1 MARPTKQGLDYFP
14 FDVDLLSDEKL
25 DFLREQ
31 YGAVINDV
39 YISLLCF
46 LYKKHGYY
54 IPYETES
61 EKQDCI
67 WFIYKNTRG
76 GKYPIKK
83 EQIAEL
89 IEVCVERGLFS
100 RDHYPKI
107 ITSERAQATFYSCTV
122 DRTEIDIDGS
132 KWLLTDEQMGKLS
145 KRHSYYLSLHPN
157 SFSTEKPSK
166 STEKP
171 SKSTEKPIKESKVKE
186 KDRSIDLSKKNPGVP
201 SQAPETPQE
210 CDEQIS
216 FPLIAEERA
225 VFAERAK
232 AKHKEF
238 VRPTFDEVRAYAIK
252 RGREDLA
259 ERFYEYFEVGD
270 WIDSKGKPVQ
280 NWKQKFLT
288 WESEGRKT
296 SIASGGE
303 VGGTEKPKDPRWE
316 WTVVGATRKKDE
328 REKTR
333 VFEI

>member
-122 DRTEIDIDGS
+122 DRTEIDIDDS

-157 SFSTEKPSK
+157 SFSVEKPSK

-186 KDRSIDLSKKNPGVP
+186 KDRSIDLSKKN
-201 SQAPETPQE
+201 SETPTDSGNTDQV
-210 CDEQIS
+210 DETYDHHLTSLLQ
-216 FPLIAEERA
+216 
-225 VFAERAK
+225 
-232 AKHKEF
+232 
-238 VRPTFDEVRAYAIK
+238 AYPAIK
-252 RGREDLA
+252 VDITSTAQLYGKDFARVMRAFENSEYLRTQA
-259 ERFYEYFEVGD
+259 KSLSWICKFYSKI
-270 WIDSKGKPVQ
+270 IDGGYDGNDYPH
-280 NWKQKFLT
+280 
-288 WESEGRKT
+288 
-296 SIASGGE
+296 IASGGE
-303 VGGTEKPKDPRWE
+303 VGGAANPKDPRWE

-333 VFEI
+333 VSEI